1 MEKNIYKNKKEKIKF
16 NTYYIYS
23 DEEKNIRELI
33 GIMFKDYLELEMK
46 NGEEFNER

>member
-23 DEEKNIRELI
+23 DEEIRLLAKLRKLPQPVRK
-33 GIMFKDYLELEMK
+33 GIFDLVGDL
-46 NGEEFNER
+46 